1 MIDAGILEDDREYH
15 QCLSTSSHFIG
26 PPALRSLF
34 LIILTNC
41 QPREPQEL
49 LNAFF
54 DDLVADWLGSSQDKL
69 QKLLRFICANV
80 ETSLDVLGL
89 IYPDQ
94 GTTLQNE
101 YLESYVSNPAPNHE
115 GVLNLCQQIAHDAI
129 LEDMLADGK
138 GNGHV
143 FTVMAAA
150 GTGKTFLI
158 NSVLQSARQ
167 SNLRVVPCATSALA
181 ASLLGHART
190 SENGPTLQREYHL
203 VA

>member
-1 MIDAGILEDDREYH
+1 MIVAGILEDDREYH
-15 QCLSTSSHFIG
+15 QCLSTSSIFIG

-34 LIILTNC
+34 LIILTHC
-41 QPREPQEL
+41 QPREPMVL
-49 LNAFF
+49 LQAFF
-54 DDLVADWLGSSQDKL
+54 DDLVADWLGSGQNKL

-94 GTTLQNE
+94 GTDLQNE
-101 YLESYVSNPAPNHE
+101 YLESYVSNPAPDHA

-129 LEDMLADGK
+129 LGDMLANEKGDGQ
-138 GNGHV
+138 V
-143 FTVMAAA
+143 FTLMAAA

-190 SENGPTLQREYHL
+190 SENSSKLHI